1 MTDVSNNPDVW
12 GVTLVPEYQAGY
24 LTGNLLRGETS
35 RAYPVGSS
43 ITSNMGDMIKFQL
56 DATSYP
62 TGSWDTTLE
71 NNGHGGG
78 EQAWANWFSS
88 EAWKMRW
95 NSGTQGLTYFNEVVN
110 GKGPGAN
117 TAHIYAWVH

>member
-43 ITSNMGDMIKFQL
+43 ITSNMGDMI
-56 DATSYP
+56 
-62 TGSWDTTLE
+62 
-71 NNGHGGG
+71 
-78 EQAWANWFSS
+78 SS
-88 EAWKMRW
+88 
-95 NSGTQGLTYFNEVVN
+95 F
-110 GKGPGAN
+110 
-117 TAHIYAWVH
+117 